1 MKPKT
6 VIVIDVGRNPHDLVG
21 GTCFFEFP
29 TGSLPSI
36 VLFLRLNIAST
47 GNLWATLSIKT
58 GRNGQL
64 GFERCCQPIFRP
76 VG

>member
-1 MKPKT
+1 MNPKT

-36 VLFLRLNIAST
+36 VSFLVLNIASI
-47 GNLWATLSIKT
+47 GFVGYAIHQ
-58 GRNGQL
+58 NGL
-64 GFERCCQPIFRP
+64 
-76 VG
+76 